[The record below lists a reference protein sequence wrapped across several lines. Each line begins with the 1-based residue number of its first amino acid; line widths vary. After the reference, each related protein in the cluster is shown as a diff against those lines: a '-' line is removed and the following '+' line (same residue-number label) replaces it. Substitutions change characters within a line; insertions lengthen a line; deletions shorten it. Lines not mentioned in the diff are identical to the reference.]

1 VNLHGDSSVGRR
13 ADRGASAV
21 ELLVA
26 TATGLA
32 LAALC
37 GQAFAVSH
45 ATYRSAVTKLDRD
58 QQAQYAL
65 AVIAAEVG
73 AIVDVPRST
82 GCLSRGV
89 QIAPGQMEF
98 SANLY
103 DRDTL
108 LLDAASSGSRDVVV
122 ATRDVFEP
130 GDIVRL
136 TDPGE
141 RDDPSDDMS
150 QCARIGNMSTDRLTL
165 ETALARS
172 FPARSPVAL
181 VNRVTYRLDEHARL
195 MRTQDGGTQRIAD
208 HVLGFEVE
216 QAGRLLT
223 IRLTMQDVP
232 TRLRRLVVDSP

>member
-1 VNLHGDSSVGRR
+1 VNLRGDGPVGRR

-32 LAALC
+32 LAAVC
-37 GQAFAVSH
+37 GQAFSVSH

-58 QQAQYAL
+58 QQAQSAL

-73 AIVDVPRST
+73 AIVDVARST
-82 GCLSRGV
+82 ECPSRGI
-89 QIAPGQMEF
+89 QIAPGRMEF

-130 GDIVRL
+130 GDVVRV

-141 RDDPSDDMS
+141 LDDPSDDMS
-150 QCARIGNMSTDRLTL
+150 QCARIATISIDRLTL

-172 FPARSPVAL
+172 FPARSPVVL
-181 VNRVTYRLDEHARL
+181 VNRVTYRLDGYARL
-195 MRTQDGGTQRIAD
+195 MRTQDGGAQRIAD
-208 HVLGFEVE
+208 HVVGFDVE

-232 TRLRRLVVDSP
+232 TRLRRLVVDRP